1 MRNRAVIRRHAYCIA
16 EMLERKWLLSGTYP
30 LTAIPALNSDPGA
43 PATLYLDFHGE
54 PAQTIGF
61 TPVTATPAYDID
73 GDPTTFSSQELAN
86 IQEIWARVSEIYS
99 PFNLNVTTVDPGNW
113 GNGGQH
119 QLRVLIGGTGDWVGG
134 GYAGIAEEGGFADS
148 WLTDTVFS
156 FSANMGGNPTEVAED
171 ASHEAGHGF
180 GLFHQSVYSGTTLVS
195 EYNTGNSLVGPI
207 MGVPFSSQRAL
218 WWDGPDDLG
227 YNVIQD
233 DMSVIAG
240 SANGFGYRSLT
251 VGQSSGAAT
260 PLSISSG
267 SISGS
272 GIIESTS
279 QTDYYSFTTGAGTD
293 TFNMNVAQYGPTL
306 HAKLQLFDANGNL
319 VATAANA
326 NTLGQTLTAN
336 LAAGNYYLVAES
348 YGQYGDVGQYTLSGA
363 VASGG
368 SSTPTFAI
376 SGLGSVNE
384 QAAYALNLSASD
396 PGQTISSWSI
406 NWGDGNTQTVMGN
419 PSSVSHTYAT
429 GPNSY
434 TIHASASDG
443 NGTYSAGNTVGV
455 SVLHVPPSVAISG
468 AASVNEGSLY
478 TLNLAASDLH
488 TILSWTLNWGDG
500 NTQTVTGNPS
510 SATHIYATGP
520 NSYTIQASVT
530 DNVGT
535 YSASSTVSVSVAH
548 VTPSVAISGAASVN
562 EGSLY
567 TLSLA
572 ASDLHTILS
581 WSLNWGDGNTQTVSG
596 NPSSVT
602 HIYAAGPN
610 LYTVQASETDNV
622 GTYATSSTVAVS
634 VAHVTPSVA
643 ISGAA
648 SVNEGS
654 IYTLGL
660 AGSDLHAILT
670 WSVNWGDGN
679 TQTVNGNPSSVTHT
693 YAAGPNS
700 YTIHA
705 SATDNVGTYAAGN
718 TVAVSVLH
726 VTPSFSLSGAAS
738 INEGSAYTLGLS
750 ASDLH
755 AVASWSIN
763 WGDGSGVQSVTG
775 NPSSV
780 THTYATGPNS
790 YTISASAIDNTGT
803 YAAGNSIPVSVL
815 HVPPVLSLSGAASI
829 NEGSVYTLSLSGSD
843 LHTILSWSINWGDG
857 TSVQTVSG
865 NPSSVT
871 HTYLSAP
878 LTPTISATATDN
890 VNTYSAGNTVHPTIG
905 VVPVSIGLSGAGSVN
920 QGSPFSLT
928 LGSVVDIGATPSGYV
943 IHWGDGSS
951 ASVGAAGTYTHT
963 FDAAGTKNVSVDVTD
978 PNGTHASAGTLSVGV
993 VAVPFTV
1000 NISGA
1005 AGTSQGDTY
1014 TLALSAS
1021 EPLDQAVSQWTINW
1035 GDGSGAQALSGNPS
1049 SASHVFTATG
1059 SFVISATAVNGQ
1071 GSATANTVGVHVL
1084 SGPAFSISGASTVL
1098 AGSVYA
1104 LSLSASDPAHT
1115 VTGWSINWGDGN
1127 VQAITGSP
1135 ASVTHTYT
1143 VAATA
1148 DLISATATDD
1158 SGTSYPSV
1166 DMQVVAVTVPTP
1178 VDTTPPTATASLP
1191 SLIAIGALSGSSSA
1205 NQSTYTFQ
1213 VVYSDNVAI
1222 NVSTL
1227 GNNNIA
1233 VTGPNGYSQA
1243 ATLVSID
1250 VDSNGAVRTATYS
1263 ITSPDSAWSSADN
1276 GTYTAVLQANS
1287 VTDTSGNAAA
1297 ATTLGSFQVAVLT
1310 TTPPTAAALLS
1321 DLTAANQSTYAFQVV
1336 YSDNVAI
1343 NVSTLGN
1350 DNVVVTGPNGY
1361 SQTATLVSV
1370 DASSSSA
1377 TRTATY
1383 SITPPDGAWSS
1394 ADDGTYTAA
1403 LQANSVTDTSGTA
1416 AAATSLGSF
1425 QVVVPPSMG
1434 TVSGTGHATNT
1445 GTLTGGDQTLR
1456 SLTLTQPEVVTFAL
1470 TAQRTGITVQV
1481 TDSSGNVVLTR
1492 SARTFSAAVT
1502 LALGTYNVNVSFTG
1516 TLANKYT
1523 LTATAKPVAARV
1535 SATASAAPGTQNN
1548 YWVTLT
1554 QPQIVTLALT
1564 AKPGVTVQVIDM
1576 SGNVLFNQSGLKLSS
1591 KFTLAAGS
1599 YSIQVSNAGQT
1610 VSRYTLSTTN
1620 AAITAARLAA
1630 LRLAAAKN
1638 A

>member
-1 MRNRAVIRRHAYCIA
+1 MENRSLVRRHACTVVEA
-16 EMLERKWLLSGTYP
+16 LERKWMLSGSP
-30 LTAIPALNSDPGA
+30 LTSIPALNSDPGA

-54 PAQTIGF
+54 AAFSLGF
-61 TPVTATPAYDID
+61 TPVSATPAYDID

-86 IQEIWARVSEIYS
+86 IQEIWSRVSEIYS
-99 PFNLNVTTVDPGNW
+99 PFNINVTTVDPGNW

-119 QLRVLIGGTGDWVGG
+119 QLRALIGGNGAWAGG
-134 GYAGIAEEGGFADS
+134 GYAGVAQIGSYADS
-148 WLTDTVFS
+148 WLGDTVFS
-156 FSANMGGNPTEVAED
+156 FAAVMGGNPTDVAD
-171 ASHEAGHGF
+171 DISHEAGHGF
-180 GLFHQSVYSGTTLVS
+180 GLEHQSTYSGTTLTA

-218 WWDGPDDLG
+218 WWNGPDDQG

-233 DMSVIAG
+233 DMSVI
-240 SANGFGYRSLT
+240 SDSTNGFGYRPLT
-251 VGQSSGAAT
+251 IGQSAGSAT

-272 GIIESTS
+272 GIIESTG

-293 TFNMNVAQYGPTL
+293 TFNMNVAQFGPTL
-306 HAKLQLFDANGNL
+306 HAQLQLFNSSGAL

-336 LAAGNYYLVAES
+336 LAAGSYYLVAES
-348 YGQYGDVGQYTLSGA
+348 YGQYGDVGQYTLSGT
-363 VASGG
+363 VATGG

-376 SGLGSVNE
+376 SGAASVNE
-384 QAAYALNLSASD
+384 QAGYTLNLSASD
-396 PGQTISSWSI
+396 AGQTISSWSI
-406 NWGDGNTQTVMGN
+406 NWGDGNTQTVTGN
-419 PSSVSHTYAT
+419 PSTVSHTYAT

-434 TIHASASDG
+434 TISATATDG
-443 NGTYSAGNTVGV
+443 NGAHSAGNTVGV
-455 SVLHVPPSVAISG
+455 SVLHVTPSVAVSG
-468 AASVNEGSLY
+468 AASVNEGSVY
-478 TLNLAASDLH
+478 TLN
-488 TILSWTLNWGDG
+488 
-500 NTQTVTGNPS
+500 
-510 SATHIYATGP
+510 
-520 NSYTIQASVT
+520 
-530 DNVGT
+530 
-535 YSASSTVSVSVAH
+535 
-548 VTPSVAISGAASVN
+548 
-562 EGSLY
+562 
-567 TLSLA
+567 LA

-581 WSLNWGDGNTQTVSG
+581 WSLNWGDGNTQTVTGNPSSVTHTYATGPNSYTISASATDNVGSYSASSTVAVSVAHVTPSVAISGGASVNEGALYTLNLAASDLHTILSWSLNWGDGNTQTVTG

-610 LYTVQASETDNV
+610 LYTVQASVTDNV
-622 GTYATSSTVAVS
+622 GTYSASSTVAVS

-654 IYTLGL
+654 VYTLGL
-660 AGSDLHAILT
+660 TGSDLHTILS
-670 WSVNWGDGN
+670 WSVNWGDGS

-700 YTIHA
+700 YAIHA
-705 SATDNVGTYAAGN
+705 SATDNVGTYAAAN

-726 VTPSFSLSGAAS
+726 VTPSFSISGAAS
-738 INEGSAYTLGLS
+738 INEGSVYTLGLS

-755 AVASWSIN
+755 TVLSWSVN

-780 THTYATGPNS
+780 THTYAAGPNS
-790 YTISASAIDNTGT
+790 YTISASAIDNTGA
-803 YAAGNSIPVSVL
+803 YAAGNSIAVSVL
-815 HVPPVLSLSGAASI
+815 HVPPTLSLASAASV
-829 NEGSVYTLSLSGSD
+829 NEGSVYTLNLSGSD
-843 LHTILSWSINWGDG
+843 LHSILSWSINWGDG
-857 TSVQTVSG
+857 TAAQTVTG

-890 VNTYSAGNTVHPTIG
+890 VGTYAASNTVHPTIG
-905 VVPVSIGLSGAGSVN
+905 VVPVSISLSGAGSVN

-943 IHWGDGSS
+943 IHWGDGTSLP
-951 ASVGAAGTYTHT
+951 VGTTGTYTHT
-963 FDAAGTKNVSVDVTD
+963 YDSPGTENVSVDVTD
-978 PNGTHASAGTLSVGV
+978 QNGTHTSAGNLSVGV
-993 VAVPFTV
+993 AAVPFTL
-1000 NISGA
+1000 NISGPA
-1005 AGTSQGDTY
+1005 DISQGDAY

-1021 EPLDQAVSQWTINW
+1021 EPLDQTVSGWMINW
-1035 GDGSGAQALSGNPS
+1035 GDGSVAQAVSGNPS
-1049 SASHVFTATG
+1049 SVSHVFTAAG
-1059 SFVISATAVNGQ
+1059 SFVISANAANGQ
-1071 GSATANTVGVHVL
+1071 GSATANPVNVYVL
-1084 SGPAFSISGASTVL
+1084 PGPAFSISGASTAL
-1098 AGSVYA
+1098 AGSVYT

-1127 VQAITGSP
+1127 VQTITGSP

-1143 VAATA
+1143 AAASA

-1158 SGTSYPSV
+1158 SGSSYASV
-1166 DMQVVAVTVPTP
+1166 DTQAVAVTVVPP

-1191 SLIAIGALSGSSSA
+1191 SLIAIGAPSGSSSA

-1227 GNNNIA
+1227 GNDNIV

-1276 GTYTAVLQANS
+1276 GTYTAALNANS

-1297 ATTLGSFQVAVLT
+1297 ATALGSFQVAVLT
-1310 TTPPTAAALLS
+1310 TTPPTADALLS
-1321 DLTAANQSTYAFQVV
+1321 NLTVANQSTYAFQVV

-1343 NVSTLGN
+1343 DVSTLGN
-1350 DNVVVTGPNGY
+1350 NNVVVTGPNGY
-1361 SQTATLVSV
+1361 SQSATLVSI
-1370 DASSSSA
+1370 DAA
-1377 TRTATY
+1377 GNGAVRTATY

-1394 ADDGTYTAA
+1394 ADNGTYTAA

-1425 QVVVPPSMG
+1425 QVAVPASMG
-1434 TVSGTGHATNT
+1434 TVSGTGHVTDS
-1445 GTLTGGDQTLR
+1445 GTLNNGDQTLR
-1456 SLTLTQPEVVTFAL
+1456 SLTLTQPEVVTFTL
-1470 TAQRTGITVQV
+1470 SAQRAGIAVQV
-1481 TDSSGNVVLTR
+1481 TDGSGNVVLSR

-1502 LALGTYNVNVSFTG
+1502 LAPGTYNVNVSFSG

-1523 LTATAKPVAARV
+1523 LTATTRAVAARV
-1535 SATASAAPGTQNN
+1535 SVVASANPGSQTNN
-1548 YWVTLT
+1548 WFTLA

-1564 AKPGVTVQVIDM
+1564 AKPGVTVEVVDM
-1576 SGNVLFNQSGLKLSS
+1576 SGNVLFNQTGLKLSS
-1591 KFTLAAGS
+1591 KLTLAAGS

-1630 LRLAAAKN
+1630 LRQA
-1638 A
+1638 